1 MIYFPTGEEAGIIDR
16 YTIEEI
22 GVPQLVLMERAALH
36 VAEVVAALIDNDDRY
51 NNDDRFDD
59 YRHRKESIRESNRK
73 KVRILGIAESGNN
86 GGDALAASRILKLK
100 GYDVDVISIDGIS
113 KKSEAFN
120 QQKILCEKAGIKI
133 ISLKNE
139 NFSLE
144 KEINRYDYLIDG
156 IFGVGLS
163 REVSG
168 VHKEVIEVINDS
180 GIKVISVDIPSG
192 VSADT
197 GEILG
202 AAVKADITVTFGY
215 KKKGLLFNPGQDMAG
230 RVIIGDI
237 GFYPDKDSEILHYT
251 YDRSDIKKLLPQRKN
266 DSNKGTYGRVLI
278 VAGSENISGAAFLA
292 GNAAY
297 RTGAGLVK
305 IFTHENNRKAMET
318 LLPEALLYFYK
329 DFNDEA
335 KNELEKSLNSCD
347 TAVVGPGLSLDSNA
361 HAIMDTIFEREVN
374 PTLILDAD
382 AINIIAESKE
392 NKEKLKKLSNNNPLK
407 RDVILTPH
415 MLEMARFLADEDENP
430 KEKVSYIKNNRSKV
444 AINAAKDYHIILV
457 LKDARTFVTDPYSE
471 RIYIN
476 TTGNSGMS
484 TGGSGDTLT
493 GIIAGLIAGGTSSDI
508 AARLGVYLHGAAGD
522 IARKKLGEHSVMA
535 RDIADNMGQ
544 VIKDISEGR

>member
-36 VAEVVAALIDNDDRY
+36 VADAVADLIDNDDRY

-59 YRHRKESIRESNRK
+59 HKHRKESIRESNRK

-100 GYDVDVISIDGIS
+100 GYDVDVISIEGIS
-113 KKSEAFN
+113 KKSEAFS
-120 QQKILCEKAGIKI
+120 QQKSLCEKAGIKI
-133 ISLKNE
+133 ISLKNDD
-139 NFSLE
+139 FSLE
-144 KEINRYDYLIDG
+144 KEINKYDYLIDG

-163 REVSG
+163 REVNG
-168 VHKEVIEVINDS
+168 IHKEVIQAVNNAD
-180 GIKVISVDIPSG
+180 IKVISVDIPSG

-202 AAVKADITVTFGY
+202 TAVKADITVTFGY
-215 KKKGLLFNPGQDMAG
+215 KKKGLLFNPGQEMAG
-230 RVIIGDI
+230 QVVIGDI
-237 GFYPDKDSEILHYT
+237 GFYPDKDNEILHYT
-251 YDRSDIKKLLPQRKN
+251 YDRRDVKNRLPVRKT

-329 DFNDEA
+329 DFDDEA
-335 KNELEKSLNSCD
+335 RQELENSLNWAGC
-347 TAVVGPGLSLDSNA
+347 AVVGPGLSLDDNA
-361 HAIMDTIFEREVN
+361 RAIMDTLLNRRTN
-374 PTLILDAD
+374 PKLILDAD
-382 AINIIAESKE
+382 AINIIASSKE
-392 NKEKLKKLSNNNPLK
+392 NKEKLKNIAKEN
-407 RDVILTPH
+407 DVILTPH
-415 MLEMARFLADEDENP
+415 MLEMARFLADEDENL

-457 LKDARTFVTDPYSE
+457 LKDARTFVTDPDSE
-471 RIYIN
+471 KIYIN

-493 GIIAGLIAGGTSSDI
+493 GIIAGLIAGGVDCDN

-522 IARKKLGEHSVMA
+522 IAKEKLGEHSVMA

-544 VIKDISEGR
+544 VIKEISEGR